1 MRHTERHRHICPQ
14 TCGATLAMKRKIG
27 ARSTGFCVGRT
38 LANTSTRYSPRVVLF
53 IAEEGE
59 ESQMAWEGANKACVT
74 RWGARN
80 GSVDIKPSALFSQ
93 ELSCGDNARLAA
105 GVLYI
110 YAIMHRGS
118 TWTIHKTPCSFL
130 FLFYLLLFC
139 WGLQPCLLY

>member
-27 ARSTGFCVGRT
+27 ARSTGFCVGCT

-105 GVLYI
+105 GVLYL
-110 YAIMHRGS
+110 YAIMHRAT

-130 FLFYLLLFC
+130 FLINLLLFC